1 MKKKIINSLILLS
14 VLNIFCLNL
23 AYGANYTFTEK
34 EDIQPKG
41 PNTLKGS
48 VIYTPVNLT
57 TKAVNNQPISSETM
71 YQGQGVSTTLP
82 NGLSYNGILI
92 APAGS
97 TISGSVMAIQK
108 AGFANRN
115 GSVYIRFN
123 SLTSPQG
130 YRIPVSAVIKTNDHS
145 GVLTGGTK
153 IEAVKNYTTSTAIG
167 AGSGALAGTI
177 IGAVSDGSVGKG
189 AAIAA
194 AIGAGSGFIKEL
206 ADKGKPVEIPTG
218 ATIEV
223 LFDQPITIS
232 APAEYNY

>member
-1 MKKKIINSLILLS
+1 MKKKIVNSLILISILS
-14 VLNIFCLNL
+14 VFNANF
-23 AYGANYTFTEK
+23 AYSANYSFVEQ
-34 EDIQPKG
+34 EQPQPKG

-48 VIYTPVNLT
+48 VIYTPANMSI
-57 TKAVNNQPISSETM
+57 KAINNQPISSEKM
-71 YQGQGVSTTLP
+71 YQGQSISTTLP
-82 NGLSYNGILI
+82 NDLTYNGVLI
-92 APAGS
+92 APSGS
-97 TISGSVMAIQK
+97 TISGSVVAIQK

-123 SLTSPQG
+123 ALTSPQG
-130 YRIPVSAVIKTNDHS
+130 YRIPVSAVIKTDDHS

-153 IEAVKNYTTSTAIG
+153 IEAVKNYTVSTAVG

-177 IGAVSDGSVGKG
+177 IVAVSDGSVGKG

-194 AIGAGSGFIKEL
+194 AIGAGGGLIKEL

-218 ATIEV
+218 ATIEI

-232 APAEYNY
+232 APANYNY

>member
-1 MKKKIINSLILLS
+1 MKKKVINSLVLIS
-14 VLNIFCLNL
+14 FLNIFSANL
-23 AYGANYTFTEK
+23 AYSANYSFIEQEK
-34 EDIQPKG
+34 AQPKG
-41 PNTLKGS
+41 PNTLKGA

-57 TKAVNNQPISSETM
+57 TQAINSQPISSETM
-71 YQGQGVSTTLP
+71 HQGQGVSTTLTKDF
-82 NGLSYNGILI
+82 SYNGTVI

-97 TISGSVMAIQK
+97 TISGSVLAIQK
-108 AGFANRN
+108 AGYANKN

-123 SLTSPQG
+123 ALTSPQG
-130 YRIPVSAVIKTNDHS
+130 YRIPVSAVIKTDDHS

-153 IEAVKNYTTSTAIG
+153 IEAVKNYATSTAVG

-177 IGAVSDGSVGKG
+177 ISAVSDGSVGKG

-194 AIGAGSGFIKEL
+194 AIGAGGGLIKEL

-218 ATIEV
+218 ATIEI